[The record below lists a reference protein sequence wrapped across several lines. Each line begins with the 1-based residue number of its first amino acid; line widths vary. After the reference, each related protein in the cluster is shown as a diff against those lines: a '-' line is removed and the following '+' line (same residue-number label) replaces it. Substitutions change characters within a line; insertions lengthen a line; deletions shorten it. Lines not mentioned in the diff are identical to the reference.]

1 MSQLSQN
8 LEKIIQMISIEQ
20 LLGLVKQNTDNKS
33 NSDIMNLPIV
43 QKVVKAYEDEIQT
56 LQTPASSSTTFELA
70 TSSLEK
76 DYSGDIAK
84 INEQLASINNNLL
97 QLTEAIRNINITTK
111 EVKREEEV
119 VEELKVENV
128 VDKNLEAENV
138 VVVLSA
144 NEIVAENVVEEGLNK
159 VESLEEEHV
168 RLKIEEKQEEVISAA
183 EEEVISKVESV
194 VASSNVVVEEESSG
208 AEEELSVA
216 EEELSVAEEEESEKE
231 ISDEES
237 VASSNVVV
245 EEESEKEISDEE
257 SASVAEEEVASSNVV
272 EAEAE
277 AEEEEE
283 EEEEEVFEIEIDDVT
298 YYATSEENGILYE
311 VDADGEVG
319 KKVGIIKDGEPIF
332 S

>member
-56 LQTPASSSTTFELA
+56 LHTPSSC
-70 TSSLEK
+70 EK

-97 QLTEAIRNINITTK
+97 QLTEAIRNINISTK

-119 VEELKVENV
+119 
-128 VDKNLEAENV
+128 DKNV
-138 VVVLSA
+138 VVV
-144 NEIVAENVVEEGLNK
+144 V
-159 VESLEEEHV
+159 EEEHV
-168 RLKIEEKQEEVISAA
+168 RLKIEEKQEVI
-183 EEEVISKVESV
+183 EEEVISKAESI
-194 VASSNVVVEEESSG
+194 VASSNVVEEEEEEAVEEE
-208 AEEELSVA
+208 EEEEAV
-216 EEELSVAEEEESEKE
+216 EEEASETEEEVEETEDISETVEAEVASLEEEAASLEEEAEDISEESEKE

-237 VASSNVVV
+237 VA
-245 EEESEKEISDEE
+245 EDE
-257 SASVAEEEVASSNVV
+257 ALSVAA
-272 EAEAE
+272 
-277 AEEEEE
+277 

-332 S
+332 I

>member
-56 LQTPASSSTTFELA
+56 LHTPPSSS
-70 TSSLEK
+70 SSLEK

-97 QLTEAIRNINITTK
+97 QLTEAIRNINVTTK
-111 EVKREEEV
+111 DVKREELV
-119 VEELKVENV
+119 LENV
-128 VDKNLEAENV
+128 LLENV
-138 VVVLSA
+138 VVVA
-144 NEIVAENVVEEGLNK
+144 
-159 VESLEEEHV
+159 SLEEEHV
-168 RLKIEEKQEEVISAA
+168 RLKIEEKQEL
-183 EEEVISKVESV
+183 EVISKAESELE
-194 VASSNVVVEEESSG
+194 EEESEQDDILSV
-208 AEEELSVA
+208 AEELSVA
-216 EEELSVAEEEESEKE
+216 EIEEEEVEETEELEEEESEDTEIVEDEETEEESEKE

-237 VASSNVVV
+237 IASL
-245 EEESEKEISDEE
+245 
-257 SASVAEEEVASSNVV
+257 EEEVASL
-272 EAEAE
+272 
-277 AEEEEE
+277 EEEVASLEE
-283 EEEEEVFEIEIDDVT
+283 EVASLEEDISETEAAVAEKVASLEEEEEVFEIEIDDVT

-332 S
+332 I

>member
-43 QKVVKAYEDEIQT
+43 QKVVKAYEDEIQV
-56 LQTPASSSTTFELA
+56 LQTPSSSSSATLNA

-97 QLTEAIRNINITTK
+97 QLTEAIRNINISTK
-111 EVKREEEV
+111 AVKREEEV
-119 VEELKVENV
+119 KE
-128 VDKNLEAENV
+128 ENV
-138 VVVLSA
+138 VV
-144 NEIVAENVVEEGLNK
+144 EEENVV
-159 VESLEEEHV
+159 EEEHV
-168 RLKIEEKQEEVISAA
+168 RLKIEEKQEE
-183 EEEVISKVESV
+183 EVISKAES
-194 VASSNVVVEEESSG
+194 
-208 AEEELSVA
+208 EL
-216 EEELSVAEEEESEKE
+216 EEEEEE
-231 ISDEES
+231 EDE
-237 VASSNVVV
+237 SSNVVV

-257 SASVAEEEVASSNVV
+257 SEEDEEEEVTSAAAEEEVTSA
-272 EAEAE
+272 A
-277 AEEEEE
+277 EE

-311 VDADGEVG
+311 VDSDGEVG

>member
-56 LQTPASSSTTFELA
+56 LHTPPSSSS
-70 TSSLEK
+70 SSLEK
-76 DYSGDIAK
+76 DYSVDIAK
-84 INEQLASINNNLL
+84 INEQLVSINNNLL
-97 QLTEAIRNINITTK
+97 QLTEAIRNINISTK

-119 VEELKVENV
+119 
-128 VDKNLEAENV
+128 DKNV
-138 VVVLSA
+138 VVV
-144 NEIVAENVVEEGLNK
+144 V
-159 VESLEEEHV
+159 EEEHV
-168 RLKIEEKQEEVISAA
+168 RLKIEEKQEVI
-183 EEEVISKVESV
+183 EEEVISKAESI
-194 VASSNVVVEEESSG
+194 VASSNVVEEEEEEAVEEE
-208 AEEELSVA
+208 EEEEAV
-216 EEELSVAEEEESEKE
+216 EEEASETEEEVEETEDISETVEAEVASLEEEAASLEEEAEDISEESEKE

-237 VASSNVVV
+237 VA
-245 EEESEKEISDEE
+245 EDE
-257 SASVAEEEVASSNVV
+257 ALSVA
-272 EAEAE
+272 
-277 AEEEEE
+277 AEEQ
-283 EEEEEVFEIEIDDVT
+283 EEVFEIEIDDVT

-332 S
+332 I

>member
-1 MSQLSQN
+1 MSHISQN

-43 QKVVKAYEDEIQT
+43 QKVVKAYEDEIQV
-56 LQTPASSSTTFELA
+56 LQTPSSSSS
-70 TSSLEK
+70 SSLEK

-97 QLTEAIRNINITTK
+97 QLTEAIRNINFTAK
-111 EVKREEEV
+111 EVKREELVNKSLEAARS
-119 VEELKVENV
+119 
-128 VDKNLEAENV
+128 LEAERN
-138 VVVLSA
+138 
-144 NEIVAENVVEEGLNK
+144 
-159 VESLEEEHV
+159 LEEEHV
-168 RLKIEEKQEEVISAA
+168 RLKIEEKQEDISAA
-183 EEEVISKVESV
+183 AAVEVISKAEES
-194 VASSNVVVEEESSG
+194 VEEESEEEEIEEESSV
-208 AEEELSVA
+208 AEETEEVLSVA
-216 EEELSVAEEEESEKE
+216 EIEEEVVSLEEETEEESSVAEESEESEKE

-237 VASSNVVV
+237 VAASL
-245 EEESEKEISDEE
+245 EEESET
-257 SASVAEEEVASSNVV
+257 AEEVASSNVV
-272 EAEAE
+272 V
-277 AEEEEE
+277 

-332 S
+332 I

>member
-56 LQTPASSSTTFELA
+56 LHTPPSSS
-70 TSSLEK
+70 SSLEK

-97 QLTEAIRNINITTK
+97 QLTEAIRNINVTTK
-111 EVKREEEV
+111 DVKREELV
-119 VEELKVENV
+119 LENV
-128 VDKNLEAENV
+128 LLENV
-138 VVVLSA
+138 VVVA
-144 NEIVAENVVEEGLNK
+144 
-159 VESLEEEHV
+159 SLEEEHV
-168 RLKIEEKQEEVISAA
+168 RLKIEEKQEL
-183 EEEVISKVESV
+183 EVISKAESELE
-194 VASSNVVVEEESSG
+194 EEESEQDDILSV
-208 AEEELSVA
+208 AEELSVA
-216 EEELSVAEEEESEKE
+216 EIEEEEVEETEELEEEESEDTEIVEDEETEEESEKE

-237 VASSNVVV
+237 IASL
-245 EEESEKEISDEE
+245 
-257 SASVAEEEVASSNVV
+257 EEEVASL
-272 EAEAE
+272 
-277 AEEEEE
+277 EEEVASLEE
-283 EEEEEVFEIEIDDVT
+283 DISETEAAVAEKVASLEEEEEVFEIEIDDVT

-332 S
+332 I

>member
-43 QKVVKAYEDEIQT
+43 QKVVKAYEDEIQV
-56 LQTPASSSTTFELA
+56 LQTPASSS
-70 TSSLEK
+70 SSSCEK
-76 DYSGDIAK
+76 DYSVDIAK

-97 QLTEAIRNINITTK
+97 QLTEAIRNINISTK
-111 EVKREEEV
+111 EVKREE
-119 VEELKVENV
+119 LV
-128 VDKNLEAENV
+128 VDENV
-138 VVVLSA
+138 VVEESLEEEKV
-144 NEIVAENVVEEGLNK
+144 VVE
-159 VESLEEEHV
+159 VASLEEEHV
-168 RLKIEEKQEEVISAA
+168 RLKIEEKQEVISKAESELEEEEESSAA
-183 EEEVISKVESV
+183 EEEEEEESV
-194 VASSNVVVEEESSG
+194 SETVAEEESS
-208 AEEELSVA
+208 VA
-216 EEELSVAEEEESEKE
+216 EEVAEIEEEEEESEKE

-237 VASSNVVV
+237 
-245 EEESEKEISDEE
+245 I
-257 SASVAEEEVASSNVV
+257 ASSNVV
-272 EAEAE
+272 EEEEEESEVISAA
-277 AEEEEE
+277 ADEEEE

-332 S
+332 I

>member
-43 QKVVKAYEDEIQT
+43 QKVVKAYEDEIQV
-56 LQTPASSSTTFELA
+56 LQTPASSS
-70 TSSLEK
+70 SSSCEK
-76 DYSGDIAK
+76 DYSVDIAK

-97 QLTEAIRNINITTK
+97 QLTEAIRNINISTK
-111 EVKREEEV
+111 EVKREELV

-128 VDKNLEAENV
+128 VVE
-138 VVVLSA
+138 VLSKA
-144 NEIVAENVVEEGLNK
+144 
-159 VESLEEEHV
+159 ESLEEEHV
-168 RLKIEEKQEEVISAA
+168 RLKIEEKQEVISKAESELEEEEESSAA
-183 EEEVISKVESV
+183 EEESSV
-194 VASSNVVVEEESSG
+194 AEEESS
-208 AEEELSVA
+208 AEEETVEEEVALSVA
-216 EEELSVAEEEESEKE
+216 EEETEEVAEIEEEEEESEKE

-237 VASSNVVV
+237 
-245 EEESEKEISDEE
+245 I
-257 SASVAEEEVASSNVV
+257 ASSNVV
-272 EAEAE
+272 E
-277 AEEEEE
+277 EEEEVISVAEDE

-332 S
+332 I